1 MTGPLEIPDLL
12 RQMERNDGHFARA
25 AVTEALARR
34 EEIVPEL
41 LGILEAVADDPQRYA
56 KDPDYMA
63 LTYAM
68 FLLARFRETRAY
80 PLLVRIF
87 SAPGETPFDL
97 VGDTVTENLCNI
109 LASVSG
115 GDVRGMTAL
124 IENEQANEYVRSAA
138 MKGLLTL
145 VVAGQRTRD
154 EVMEYF
160 ASLFGKLERTPNHAW
175 SALASCCTRL
185 GPGEVL
191 EQIQRAYEDELI
203 EPFMIQWSDVEEA
216 AGLSSEEVIERL
228 RRQRFHLITDVVK
241 EMEWWACFKKQPRPK
256 GSRAPSSPRFR
267 VGPRLPSRLPIRPG
281 HRYRSGE
288 PSPKWAGTTPAPA
301 AAARST
307 RGAAGGD
314 GQAGGGGPA
323 FARVHSIT
331 SSPSARA
338 ASARSRASGSS
349 STARDFPRR
358 WHLAVTALA
367 ASHSRPL
374 SVSALNR

>member
-256 GSRAPSSPRFR
+256 GSRAPSSPPLSSWPAPP
-267 VGPRLPSRLPIRPG
+267 VSASDSPGPQIPIRRAQPKVG
-281 HRYRSGE
+281 RNDPCPCGSG
-288 PSPKWAGTTPAPA
+288 KKYK
-301 AAARST
+301 RCC
-307 RGAAGGD
+307 GG
-314 GQAGGGGPA
+314 
-323 FARVHSIT
+323 
-331 SSPSARA
+331 
-338 ASARSRASGSS
+338 
-349 STARDFPRR
+349 
-358 WHLAVTALA
+358 
-367 ASHSRPL
+367 
-374 SVSALNR
+374 